1 MTANKNPCSTSG
13 VKSTC
18 VADMNA
24 HGQMAYTDRT
34 ESVLLSPVF
43 RRRRRTSANPT
54 AMIRNSEAIFSI
66 SRRVIMDQD
75 YTPAVQGAYGEGN
88 GLMVAGVELHFQ

>member
-1 MTANKNPCSTSG
+1 
-13 VKSTC
+13 
-18 VADMNA
+18 MNA

-43 RRRRRTSANPT
+43 RRRRRTNANPT

-66 SRRVIMDQD
+66 SRRVIMALD
-75 YTPAVQGAYGEGN
+75 YTPEVQGVYGEANGADGCYLGIGN
-88 GLMVAGVELHFQ
+88 LLR